1 MKDYIFLE
9 CPSCGYRKDVKDLR
23 LDCKVCGYP
32 SALFHIGYDRL
43 PQNFPL
49 KEYSYPIL
57 RYIPILPLEF
67 EEIVDS
73 TVGGTPL
80 FHSKNLGALL
90 GLKNLYIKDETRNAS
105 GSFKDRGAIVGVSA
119 AKALGY
125 SFVGVASSG
134 NFASA
139 TARACT
145 LSGLKCIVLV
155 PEDTPEE
162 KMVMIAAYGGKVV
175 KVRGI
180 FDDCR
185 RLSIE
190 LSKKKDIVSASW
202 DLKPFTLEGW
212 KTTLLEIF
220 EQMNY
225 TLPDTIILPTGGGGH
240 LLGTWKAAKELLM
253 MKKVTSLPRIIG
265 VQASGSAPYVKA
277 VKENLS
283 YVPKIENPQ
292 TIAKSLKVSS
302 PSEKNEVLKAVRE
315 CDGTFIDVTDE
326 EILDAVALLSKMEG
340 VFPEP
345 GAAASVAGLKKLVEK
360 GLIDSSE
367 KVVVIVTGS
376 GLKDITDVKN
386 VFGSFA
392 SVEKDLPVEDLFALA
407 KSFYKL

>member
-9 CPSCGYRKDVKDLR
+9 CPSCGYRKDIKDFR

-32 SALFHIGYDRL
+32 SALFHIEYENL

-49 KEYSYPIL
+49 KENPHPIL
-57 RYIPILPLEF
+57 RYIPLLPLDF
-67 EEIVDS
+67 EEIVDP

-80 FHSKNLGALL
+80 FHSRSLGNLL
-90 GLKNLYIKDETRNAS
+90 GLKNLYIKDETRNPS

-125 SFVGVASSG
+125 NFVGVASSG

-139 TARACT
+139 VARACT
-145 LSGLKCIVLV
+145 LSGLKCLVLL

-175 KVRGI
+175 KVKGI

-190 LSKKKDIVSASW
+190 LSKKKDVISASW

-225 TLPDTIILPTGGGGH
+225 TLPDTIIVPTGGGGH
-240 LLGTWKAAKELLM
+240 VLGTWKAAKELLK
-253 MKKVTSLPRIIG
+253 MKRVQHIPRIIG

-277 VKENLS
+277 VKENLN

-315 CDGTFIDVTDE
+315 VGGTFIDVTDQ
-326 EILDAVALLSKMEG
+326 EILEAVTMLSKMEG

-360 GLIDSSE
+360 GIISSSE
-367 KVVVIVTGS
+367 KVVAVVTGS

-386 VFGSFA
+386 VFGSFT
-392 SVEKDLPVEDLFALA
+392 SVEKDLPAEELFALA
-407 KSFYKL
+407 QSFYKL